1 MSKKYKE
8 EDNNLKNEKE
18 TNQTNEKISNENT
31 NNIKHNS
38 KEDTETLMDSASAF
52 SDEQEQAFK
61 EKQKEKKKGRFEKFS
76 NAFSK
81 SFIPPQTKSS
91 KWSDLYI
98 RTLWS
103 LIMIVCF
110 FLILSMGHFYCA
122 VLVFLIIICI
132 YQELIDIPRYKE
144 RNLEVKN
151 YYLISWSMFLLGLY
165 YFYIR
170 MLKNKLS
177 YLKKYHFIFMLF
189 RFHNFICF
197 MLYVFVFFIFIQ
209 SLTKGYYRYQFRQF
223 AYIHIILLIFG
234 FSSTL
239 IINNIFN
246 GLIWFL
252 LPCSLVIVNDIF
264 AYVWGRMLGKHQ
276 LTPLSPKKTWEGFIG
291 GFFTTMVWSYYFTN
305 FLIKYKFILC
315 PVNQITLKPFDILNL
330 TCDNLEFMKF
340 HYYIFD
346 IPILGKYAIPIRT
359 IILHSFAMGM
369 FASLLAPLGGLFA
382 SAFKRSIK
390 IKDFADTIPGHGG
403 LTDRMDC
410 QLLNGIFVAV
420 WLYQFVFFDEKKA
433 LSGIIKKISNLN
445 YQEKVQMFNYLKE
458 TLGK

>member
-1 MSKKYKE
+1 MKKKYEEEENHSKKENDIKQT
-8 EDNNLKNEKE
+8 DSKQNNEK
-18 TNQTNEKISNENT
+18 TIQQ
-31 NNIKHNS
+31 NS
-38 KEDTETLMDSASAF
+38 KEDSVMDSASAF

-61 EKQKEKKKGRFEKFS
+61 EKQKEITKGKFEKLS

-81 SFIPPQTKSS
+81 SFIPPQPKSS
-91 KWSDLYI
+91 KWSDLYT
-98 RTLWS
+98 RTIWS
-103 LIMIVCF
+103 LIMIFSF
-110 FLILSMGHFYCA
+110 FAILLMGHFYCA
-122 VLVFLIIICI
+122 VLVFFIILCI
-132 YQELIDIPRYKE
+132 FKELMDIPRYKE

-170 MLKNKLS
+170 MLKNKIS
-177 YLKKYHFIFMLF
+177 YLKKYYLIFMLF
-189 RFHNFICF
+189 RYHNFICF
-197 MLYVFVFFIFIQ
+197 MLYVLVFFIFIQ

-223 AYIHIILLIFG
+223 AYIHIILIIFG
-234 FSSTL
+234 LSSTL

-264 AYVWGRMLGKHQ
+264 AYVWGRMLGKHK

-291 GFFTTMVWSYYFTN
+291 GFITTMIWSYYFSN
-305 FLIKYKFILC
+305 FLIKYKYFLC
-315 PVNQITLKPFDILNL
+315 PLNQVNIKPFNFLNMN
-330 TCDNLEFMKF
+330 CEELEFMKF
-340 HYYIFD
+340 NYYFFD
-346 IPILGKYAIPIRT
+346 FPILGKYAIPFRT
-359 IILHSFAMGM
+359 INLHSFAMGM

-382 SAFKRSIK
+382 SAFKRSIG

-410 QLLNGIFVAV
+410 QLLNGVFAAV
-420 WLYQFVFFDEKKA
+420 WMYQFVFFDEKKI

-445 YQEKVQMFNYLKE
+445 YQDKVQMFNYLKE